1 MIKSHLYM
9 YVYRM
14 ARLQLAP
21 FLFLL
26 SLLHYVLSQQYDVC
40 PASSKH
46 TVRDCRTLNYYAQ
59 NNTYLRSDVSLL
71 FWSGVHQLDFPFNV
85 MLRQFGQFSMLRKND
100 ASDVTVN
107 ISVSDSRD
115 AFRFNCITFLKIEG
129 ISFIAYPNS
138 SSTVQQFLLEN
149 VHTFECNNLNFTNL
163 SVTHSYMYTDSFV
176 CKVPEWTAPQQ
187 IMLSQSYFWSSNLS
201 IDSEADHEPGLTVSL
216 LETEIYTGSIKL
228 TSNGTTTLTLFNSNI
243 TGSERL
249 GLDMSVTVNEWESVM
264 VNMTHVVI
272 QNNTKGGISCNIKS
286 TGTSVDPSLSG
297 KITVFLEDT
306 QLLDN
311 GGVGMSLQVLADD
324 SSTSRE
330 FQVRLNNCVA
340 QGNHGRKGDGV
351 SIVPYASL
359 ALEANNCSFV
369 QNKQTGLVVQHTTP
383 SPDHRSLNHTLNAS
397 IVKSNFTNNKFG
409 LDFILSFKQAMISVK
424 DSYIRNNSRS
434 GLYVQISGELNLKCH
449 DCTIA
454 ANKYIG
460 MFVQSSSTMAVSIF
474 QCLFVHNRKELGDFY
489 SSGDQHAFITT
500 ASALMIQ
507 CAASEAPR
515 TVAFQ
520 DSTFRDNA
528 DYNIV
533 SETVHI
539 IHCSLVDLLGE
550 NVFANNLGTPIQVDG
565 SKIFVYGLL
574 ILQNN
579 TAFKG
584 GGISLTN
591 LSTLTIG
598 EQSMINISNNSVA
611 NTGGAIFYSSAAGSE
626 NAQCFYQIPNNYDN
640 SVLIEFSNN
649 TAAIGG
655 QDIYGAG
662 LNTTCYVN
670 EQTRSQRV
678 YKSVFKF
685 SDQSISTVASDPTR
699 VCLCNDKGV
708 PVCNQ
713 SNFILSSIDHPLY
726 PGEDVTISAVIVGAD
741 FGTVSGSVYSH
752 LITDSNYTATMDL
765 SQQSQRVDFKQCNQL
780 EYTLY
785 SPVIDNA
792 TLVLTITPA
801 HIQSKVSKEYVDKL
815 TKLYWKDEV
824 SRELLLSIPV
834 YIDLSFENCPL
845 GFFLSTTQPY
855 KCECDN
861 RLSSS
866 GINHCVIKNHTG
878 QIYRSGDIWVGKI
891 RNTSE
896 VVVNF
901 CPNGY
906 CKTSNLSVV
915 PSNPDNQ
922 CTLNRSGILCGKCP
936 DNLSLA
942 LGSHRCIYCPD
953 NRYVALI
960 IPIVVGTLF
969 LVFIIKILDLTV
981 SKGTFNGLVFYVN
994 VVWAN
999 ESVFFSGIDTRN
1011 GLYQI
1016 AHTFLAWANLELG
1029 IETCFINHLDAVGK
1043 VWFHFGQDFLNIIGV
1058 TMLIF
1063 LTSRYSVL
1071 ATKLFGNNTV
1081 QVLAT
1086 IFFLSYT
1093 KLSQT
1098 IIDTLGFNYF
1108 NGAEIVWALDGNVPY
1123 FGLNHSFLL
1132 LVALASFLLLWL
1144 PYTVVLTF
1152 GQCLRKKSHL
1162 KPLNWVNKQKPYFDA
1177 YYGPFK
1183 DKYHYWFGTLLLA
1196 RSVLLIV
1203 YAFTPSDTAQ
1213 INLLAIVIVSG
1224 ALLAHPYQYKN
1235 RLISVLEKAFLLN
1248 LIFLAAGVLLVHQQ
1262 QGDKSPVVYISV
1274 GIALIALLMIIVF
1287 HVWSAI
1293 RNFILKKRSKSDVK
1307 RVVRSAYIDIDQLSQ
1322 STSSADNAINDFKPK
1337 SPNAYKYS
1345 ELREPLLEEPET

>member
-1 MIKSHLYM
+1 
-9 YVYRM
+9 M

-26 SLLHYVLSQQYDVC
+26 SLLHYVLSQKYYVC
-40 PASSKH
+40 PTSDE
-46 TVRDCRTLNYYAQ
+46 RGDCHTLNYYAQ
-59 NNTYLRSDVSLL
+59 NNTYLKSELSVSLL
-71 FWSGVHQLDFPFNV
+71 FLNGVHQLDYPFNV
-85 MLRQFGQFSMLRKND
+85 NSVRNFSMLGLNNTWN
-100 ASDVTVN
+100 VTVN
-107 ISVSDSRD
+107 IAVFDSRD
-115 AFRFNCITFLKIEG
+115 TFNFSCVHFLNIEG

-149 VHTFECNNLNFTNL
+149 VHTFEGYNLSFTNL
-163 SVTHSYMYTDSFV
+163 SVTHSYTNSDINSV
-176 CKVPEWTAPQQ
+176 CEIPEWLFFQH
-187 IMLSQSYFWSSNLS
+187 IMFSQSYFWSSSLS
-201 IDSEADHEPGLTVSL
+201 IDSEVDHEPDLTVSL

-228 TSNGTTTLTLFNSNI
+228 TSSGTTTLTLLNSSI

-249 GLDMSVTVNEWESVM
+249 GLDMSVTVHEWESVM

-272 QNNTKGGISCNIKS
+272 QNNTKGGISCNIVS
-286 TGTSVDPSLSG
+286 TGTSVNPSQSG
-297 KITVFLEDT
+297 NISVSLEDA
-306 QLLDN
+306 QLVDN
-311 GGVGMSLQVLADD
+311 GGVGMRLQVIA
-324 SSTSRE
+324 SSRE
-330 FQVRLNNCVA
+330 FFVVLDNCVA
-340 QGNHGRKGDGV
+340 QGNHGNGV
-351 SIVPYASL
+351 SIVPQASITL
-359 ALEANNCSFV
+359 VVQNYCSFIH
-369 QNKQTGLVVQHTTP
+369 NKHTGLVVQHTAT
-383 SPDHRSLNHTLNAS
+383 SPLHSLSAF
-397 IVKSNFTNNKFG
+397 IVNSNFMKNNVG
-409 LDFILSFKQAMISVK
+409 LEVILSFQQAIILVEYSF
-424 DSYIRNNSRS
+424 IRNNYRS
-434 GLYVQISGELNLKCH
+434 GLFVKNSGVQSMNCEN
-449 DCTIA
+449 CTIA

-460 MFVQSSSTMAVSIF
+460 IFIQSSSTMQVFLSQCIF
-474 QCLFVHNRKELGDFY
+474 ENYQKNLGDLY
-489 SSGDQHAFITT
+489 SSDYQHTFIAT
-500 ASALMIQ
+500 ASSLMIQ
-507 CAASEAPR
+507 CAASKHRASEAINIW
-515 TVAFQ
+515 
-520 DSTFRDNA
+520 DSVFRDNA
-528 DYNIV
+528 DN
-533 SETVHI
+533 STDSGTVHI
-539 IHCSLVDLLGE
+539 IQCQWIKVKRNIFE
-550 NVFANNLGTPIQVDG
+550 NNLGTPLQVDDSNLRVSG
-565 SKIFVYGLL
+565 DLIFR
-574 ILQNN
+574 NN
-579 TAFKG
+579 IAADG
-584 GGISLTN
+584 GGLSLRC
-591 LSTLTIG
+591 LSTLTI
-598 EQSMINISNNSVA
+598 EPQSAIYFNNNSA
-611 NTGGAIFYSSAAGSE
+611 TNTGGGIFYSSVASSQ
-626 NAQCFYQIPNNYDN
+626 NVQCFYQIPENNN
-640 SVLIEFSNN
+640 ISIEFSNN
-649 TAAIGG
+649 TAVIGG
-655 QDIYGAG
+655 QDLYGTG

-670 EQTRSQRV
+670 EHTRSKFA
-678 YKSVFKF
+678 YKRIFKF
-685 SDQSISTVASDPTR
+685 FDQSLSSVTSDPTR
-699 VCLCNDKGV
+699 VCLCNNGT
-708 PVCNQ
+708 PICNN
-713 SNFILSSIDHPLY
+713 SSYILSSINDPIY
-726 PGEDVTISAVIVGAD
+726 PGESVTISAVIVGAD

-785 SPVIDNA
+785 SPVIVNA
-792 TLVLTITPA
+792 SLVLTA
-801 HIQSKVSKEYVDKL
+801 KLARIQGKVSEEYVDDL
-815 TKLYWKDEV
+815 INGYWKDEV
-824 SRELLLSIPV
+824 LRRLLLSIPV
-834 YIDLSFENCPL
+834 YIDLTFENCPP
-845 GFFLSTTQPY
+845 GFSLSTTQPY
-855 KCECDN
+855 KCECN
-861 RLSSS
+861 SKLSSS
-866 GINHCVIKNHTG
+866 GIDHCLIKNHTG
-878 QIYRSGDIWVGKI
+878 QIYRSGDIWVGKAG
-891 RNTSE
+891 NTSE

-901 CPNGY
+901 CPYRY
-906 CKTSNLSVV
+906 CKTSNLSVD

-942 LGSHRCIYCPD
+942 LGTHRCIYCPD

-999 ESVFFSGIDTRN
+999 EGVFFSGIDTGN

-1029 IETCFINHLDAVGK
+1029 IETCFINHLNAVGK
-1043 VWFHFGQDFLNIIGV
+1043 VWFHFGQDFLSIIGV

-1063 LTSRYSVL
+1063 FTSRYSVL

-1093 KLSQT
+1093 KLSQA

-1123 FGLNHSFLL
+1123 FGLSHSFLL